1 MYEFY
6 EELMENDLNPFIY
19 YNSSGSLVKYNKEA
33 EFLLSFVS
41 VRDIYDLALSYAPIS
56 FGFKK
61 TYISLTYG
69 RLSFYAILVGY
80 VDEEY
85 IGIRLYKEVFDS
97 SQMILDKDMQVV
109 NLFTLLK
116 LSENSSLPFNSIR
129 ITEVFDPSIPEI
141 KVKVDKFLKL
151 LNSIFYKFKTV
162 KELEIKVYFKL
173 GETIIINKK
182 KYPIVCIAFKSLNFR
197 VKLDDILSISKEAS
211 VSLYSSTDWIRIEL
225 PLILD

>member
-1 MYEFY
+1 MHKFY

-19 YNSSGSLVKYNKEA
+19 YDSRGSLVKYNKEA

-41 VRDIYDLALSYAPIS
+41 VKDIYDLVLSHAPIS

-61 TYISLTYG
+61 TYISLQYG

-80 VDEEY
+80 IDEEH

-97 SQMILDKDMQVV
+97 SEMILDKDMQVV
-109 NLFTLLK
+109 NLFTILK
-116 LSENSSLPFNSIR
+116 LSENSSLPFESVK
-129 ITEVFDPSIPEI
+129 ITEVFDPSIPEL

-151 LNSIFYKFKTV
+151 LNSIFYKFQTV
-162 KELEIKVYFKL
+162 QDLEIKVYFKL

-182 KYPIVCIAFKSLNFR
+182 RYPIVCITFKSLNFSL
-197 VKLDDILSISKEAS
+197 KSEDILPIAKEAS

>member
-6 EELMENDLNPFIY
+6 KELMEHDLNPFIY
-19 YNSSGSLVKYNKEA
+19 YNSKGELVKYNKEA

-41 VRDIYDLALSYAPIS
+41 VRDIYDLALSNAPVS

-61 TYISLTYG
+61 SYISLHYE

-80 VDEEY
+80 VDEDH

-109 NLFTLLK
+109 NLFTILK
-116 LSENSSLPFNSIR
+116 LSQNSTFSFNSMK
-129 ITEVFDPSIPEI
+129 ITEIFDPSIPEI

-151 LNSIFYKFKTV
+151 LNSIFYKFKNI
-162 KELEIKVYFKL
+162 KNLEIKVYFKL
-173 GETIIINKK
+173 GETIIINNK
-182 KYPIVCIAFKSLNFR
+182 KYPIICITFKSLNFR
-197 VKLDDILSISKEAS
+197 VKYEDILLLAKEAS
-211 VSLYSSTDWIRIEL
+211 VSLYGSKDWIRVEL
-225 PLILD
+225 PLIST